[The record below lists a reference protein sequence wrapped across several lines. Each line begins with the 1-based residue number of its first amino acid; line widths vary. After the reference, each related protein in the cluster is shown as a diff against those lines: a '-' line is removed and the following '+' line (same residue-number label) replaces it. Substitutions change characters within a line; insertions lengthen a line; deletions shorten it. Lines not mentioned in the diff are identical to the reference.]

1 VFTPFPLGDMS
12 LSLPVEIVDHILELA
27 SAVPDIT
34 NTWSL
39 YLPSTFYPDH
49 ALPLSDIK
57 LSTRS
62 LFSLALVC
70 KQWNTICT
78 PKLYK
83 SLAIVDSTNV
93 DALVHALENSHRT
106 PAISGQITPLGDLT
120 RHLIIALSDY
130 ATHENDTERLETRV
144 LRRFGNLGRLAR
156 SLTNIQT
163 LSVSIHTQELWGL
176 PQPYYG
182 KDFAAVVTQDVAP
195 SLRHLHLLRN
205 PFVLFSRPELRKL
218 LESAPN
224 LIAITGADVDNS
236 IGCPAA
242 FPHLPNL
249 KYLDVNSWGATCGS
263 IGHEDNRTPCL
274 DHVHI
279 RPSPQSNYWEHLL
292 SSQGA
297 RLTSVSLD
305 LRFKL
310 DSDNFS
316 RNLSMLTKLCPNLS
330 YLEIC
335 IDCWS
340 SFPRLDYP
348 LPPVEHLG
356 VSLQDSNAEV
366 VVICE
371 KLKTIQSP
379 SLKIVHLI
387 DTDTSEWF
395 ASPLSDDVESSWS
408 SLISHSF
415 RIVDCNGRELGPPGH
430 SSQVHK
436 RIDTL
441 PFPTTILKGA

>member
-1 VFTPFPLGDMS
+1 MS

-27 SAVPDIT
+27 SAIPDTT

-39 YLPSTFYPDH
+39 YPRCAVYPDH
-49 ALPLSDIK
+49 TLPLSDIK

-70 KQWNTICT
+70 RQWNTICI

-83 SLAIVDSTNV
+83 CLAIVDSTNV
-93 DALVHALENSHRT
+93 DALVYALENSQT
-106 PAISGQITPLGDLT
+106 MPAISGRIAPLGDLT

-130 ATHENDTERLETRV
+130 PTHQSDTERLETRV
-144 LRRFGNLGRLAR
+144 LRRFGNLGRLAL
-156 SLTNIQT
+156 SLTRLQI
-163 LSVSIHTQELWGL
+163 LSISIHTQEMWGL
-176 PQPYYG
+176 PPPYYG
-182 KDFAAVVTQDVAP
+182 KDFAAVVTQNIAP
-195 SLRHLHLLRN
+195 SLRQLHLLLN
-205 PFVLFSRPELRKL
+205 PFILFSRPELRKF

-224 LIAITGADVDNS
+224 LVAITGASVRSN

-242 FPHLPNL
+242 LPHLPNL
-249 KYLDVNSWGATCGS
+249 KYLDVNSGVGMCDTD
-263 IGHEDNRTPCL
+263 HEDNRTPCL

-279 RPSPQSNYWEHLL
+279 RPSRISNHWKHLL

-297 RLTSVSLD
+297 TLTSVSLD
-305 LRFKL
+305 LRFE
-310 DSDNFS
+310 SDNFS
-316 RNLSMLTKLCPNLS
+316 PCLTMLTEHCPDLS

-335 IDCWS
+335 INTWT
-340 SFPRLDYP
+340 SFPQLDGP

-356 VSLQDSNAEV
+356 ISLQNGNMDA

-379 SLKIVHLI
+379 YLKVVHLI

-395 ASPLSDDVESSWS
+395 ASPLSNNVESAWS
-408 SLISHSF
+408 SLVGHSF
-415 RIVDCNGRELGPPGH
+415 RIVDCNGRELGPAGR
-430 SSQVHK
+430 SSQGHK
-436 RIDTL
+436 RVDPL
-441 PFPTTILKGA
+441 PLPATILREL